1 MSRRILIVDDEE
13 SIRKSLGDVL
23 RDEGYEVAVVATGE
37 AALAAL
43 ETEDPDLVLL
53 DVWMPGMDGIATLEA
68 ARARYP
74 ELPVVIMS
82 GHGTVETAVK
92 ATRLGAYDFFEKP
105 LNLDKLLLGV
115 DNALKASRLTQENQ
129 YLRDQAG
136 RRRIMVGQSTA
147 MASLAEQIRVVAPTR
162 ASVLVTGENGT
173 GKELVARAIHGGSR
187 RAAGPFVEVNCAA
200 IPEDLIESEL
210 FGHEKG
216 AFTGA
221 AARRRGKFDLA
232 DGGTLLLDEIGDMS
246 LRTQAKILRVLQE
259 MRFERVGGARTH
271 QVDVRVVAATNKDLE
286 AEIQAGRFRED
297 LYFRLNVIPFQ
308 VPPLRERL
316 EDLPGLVDHF
326 IRLYCLEERREPVGI
341 GPGVLA
347 SLQAYPWPGNVRE
360 LKNVT
365 ERMVILCRGD
375 RLELGDVPA
384 SIRAAAGTAGVGAPP
399 GEGLGLREARRAFE
413 RQFLLRHLEAS
424 QWNVPGTAE
433 RVGLDK
439 SSLYKKL
446 RELEIE
452 PPPAGGGGG
461 AGSGG

>member
-53 DVWMPGMDGIATLEA
+53 DVWMPGLDGIATLEA

-74 ELPVVIMS
+74 DLPVVIMS

-115 DNALKASRLTQENQ
+115 DNALKASRLSQENQ
-129 YLRDQAG
+129 YLRDQAVG
-136 RRRIMVGQSTA
+136 RRA
-147 MASLAEQIRVVAPTR
+147 MIGESPAMRELVEQIRLVAPTR
-162 ASVLVTGENGT
+162 ASALITGENGS
-173 GKELVARAIHGGSR
+173 GKELVARAIHAGSR

-271 QVDVRVVAATNKDLE
+271 QVDVRIVAATNKDLE

-316 EDLPGLVDHF
+316 EDLPGLVNHF
-326 IRLYCLEERREPVGI
+326 IRLYCLEERREPVAVA
-341 GPGVLA
+341 PGVLEA
-347 SLQAYPWPGNVRE
+347 LRAYPWPGNVRE

-365 ERMVILCRGD
+365 ERMIILCRGP
-375 RLELGDVPA
+375 RLELEDVPA
-384 SIRAAAGTAGVGAPP
+384 SVRAAGPAVALEVAI

-413 RQFLLRHLEAS
+413 RQYLLRHLEES
-424 QWNVPGTAE
+424 HWNVPGTAE

-446 RELEIE
+446 KELEIE
-452 PPPAGGGGG
+452 PPHPGT
-461 AGSGG
+461 GSGG